1 MAEFSIFEAKEKRD
15 SEKRTASKRMHT
27 AMDDFSND
35 FKKEKE
41 YVQKLVQKV
50 EGMKS
55 QPRLL
60 RFNRNHDVVVKPI
73 KAI

>member
-1 MAEFSIFEAKEKRD
+1 
-15 SEKRTASKRMHT
+15 
-27 AMDDFSND
+27 MDDFSND

-41 YVQKLVQKV
+41 YIQKLVQKV

-60 RFNRNHDVVVKPI
+60 RFNRNQEVVIRPTRTLETN
-73 KAI
+73 

>member
-1 MAEFSIFEAKEKRD
+1 
-15 SEKRTASKRMHT
+15 MHT
-27 AMDDFSND
+27 AMDDFSSD

-41 YVQKLVQKV
+41 YIQKLVQKV

-60 RFNRNHDVVVKPI
+60 RFNRNHDVVIKPI
-73 KAI
+73 RTL